1 MADRSKRGPFQSI
14 SDVGHV
20 ARDARNILY
29 ESHLSYA
36 IRSPSTLFRTFQVCV
51 ARPLLALRV
60 MVIHHGRVCAAHVDS
75 GAMLMA
81 AVEFRHENP
90 HAWYDMQVEGRGSD
104 TCTRLATAS
113 MV

>member
-36 IRSPSTLFRTFQVCV
+36 IRSPSTLFIGVFIEYRVFNSSVFYQKIEPGSAASEKGERTLLGQLS
-51 ARPLLALRV
+51 APLQ
-60 MVIHHGRVCAAHVDS
+60 DS
-75 GAMLMA
+75 
-81 AVEFRHENP
+81 FP
-90 HAWYDMQVEGRGSD
+90 
-104 TCTRLATAS
+104 
-113 MV
+113 